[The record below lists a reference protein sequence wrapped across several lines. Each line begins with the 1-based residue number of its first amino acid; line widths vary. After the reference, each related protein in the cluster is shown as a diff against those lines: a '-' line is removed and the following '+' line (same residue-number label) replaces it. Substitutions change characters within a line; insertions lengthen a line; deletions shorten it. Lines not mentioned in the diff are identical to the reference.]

1 MADKLMI
8 LLVDTDPFD
17 GTTLVT
23 IVSQATVAAA
33 MEFDVELLLT
43 GQCWVLA
50 KENMARSLELP
61 AENGRTVADLLH
73 QAHEAGVKIK
83 VCPPPHTEWSDGFLE
98 AIDETVGNAYIISEA
113 MDNDTVIFTY

>member
-1 MADKLMI
+1 MI

-17 GTTLVT
+17 TVTLVT
-23 IVSQATVAAA
+23 IVSQATVAVA

-50 KENMARSLELP
+50 KENLARSLEIP
-61 AENGRTVADLLH
+61 SEGGRTVAELLH
-73 QAHEAGVKIK
+73 QAHAAGVKIK

-98 AIDETVGNAYIISEA
+98 AIDEIVGNAYIISEA
-113 MDNDTVIFTY
+113 MDDETVTFTY